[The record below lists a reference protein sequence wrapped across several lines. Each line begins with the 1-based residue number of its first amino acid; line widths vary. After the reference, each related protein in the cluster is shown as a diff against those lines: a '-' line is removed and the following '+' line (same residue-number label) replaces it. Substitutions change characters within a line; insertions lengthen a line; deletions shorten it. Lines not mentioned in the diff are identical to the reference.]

1 MPSYTFYN
9 SKTKK
14 EYDDMMSISEMED
27 YLSKNK
33 HITQVLQPIN
43 IVAGVSGLTH
53 KNDQGWKENMS
64 RIAEAHPTSPLADRY
79 GKKSIKQIKTQ
90 QALKKNKQRIASR
103 SRGK

>member
-1 MPSYTFYN
+1 MPQYTFFN
-9 SKTKK
+9 KRTRK
-14 EYDDMMSISEMED
+14 EFTDFMSISEKEE
-27 YLSKNK
+27 YLEKNH
-33 HITQVLQPIN
+33 HISQVIVPIN

>member
-1 MPSYTFYN
+1 MPQYTFFN
-9 SKTKK
+9 KRTRK
-14 EYDDMMSISEMED
+14 EFTDFMSISEKEE
-27 YLSKNK
+27 YLDKNH
-33 HITQVLQPIN
+33 HISQVIVPIN

-53 KNDQGWKENMS
+53 RNDQGWKENMS

-103 SRGK
+103 RKK